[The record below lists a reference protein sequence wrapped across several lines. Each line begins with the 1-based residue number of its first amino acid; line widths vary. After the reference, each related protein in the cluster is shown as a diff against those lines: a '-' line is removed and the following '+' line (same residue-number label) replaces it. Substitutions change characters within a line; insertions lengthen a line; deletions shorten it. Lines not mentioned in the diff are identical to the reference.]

1 MRKPIKYP
9 RRRVIRTI
17 LKSGIAL
24 AFNVLADFEVEG
36 KENIPSNGPLLVVAN
51 HFHFLDPLAL
61 IHTTPWPMEF
71 VGGAQTPNAPGT
83 VGWLSKAF
91 GVIPTYRG
99 TGSRETLQNAEEI
112 LKQKGILAIFPEGGS
127 WAQVLRPPRPGTAFL
142 AWRTKAQI
150 LPVGLDNF
158 LGFFQRV
165 KFGQKLKVK
174 VKFGKPF
181 GPVAAQDGTRPGREE
196 LDKIGHD
203 IMRQISYLLPAER
216 QGFYSPDPA
225 IREAAR
231 GTEIY
236 PWATIAES

>member
-165 KFGQKLKVK
+165 KFGQKVKVK